1 MPLAD
6 RLPANDND
14 NYDEAQRL
22 VDMHGDSTL
31 SIVNALLDEAFFA
44 NDQAGYAY
52 GTQLAA
58 AVLALIRPI
67 RGLR

>member
-1 MPLAD
+1 
-6 RLPANDND
+6 
-14 NYDEAQRL
+14 
-22 VDMHGDSTL
+22 MHGDSTL